1 MHNKHK
7 TLKKLFAVMLCSVL
21 TVSTAAVL
29 PDVMPESSITANA
42 AVNSSD
48 WLYTVSGRTVI
59 INGYSGSGGS
69 VSVPDTL
76 SSLPV
81 TEISD
86 NAFMNCKTI
95 TSITLP
101 DSIKSIGTKAFA
113 NCSELN
119 SVYLSGSVSSIGKLA
134 FYNCEKLS
142 YISVE
147 SANQYFSSLNGV
159 LFDKQKTTL
168 IQCPQKRSGSYTIP
182 DGVTA
187 IEDRAF
193 ENCRSITEIIIPKG
207 VKSIGYASF
216 SNTGIKSITLPDT
229 LAKIGSRAF
238 KSCASLLSINIP
250 NSVTSIGS
258 AAFMNCYSIRNI
270 TIPGSVK
277 SISDHVFYDCEGLS
291 SVTIKSGIT
300 AIESDSFGFC
310 SSLKNIVI
318 PGTVNAIGDRA
329 FSDCGLISDVTI
341 PESVKSIGVR
351 AFANCSSLKSITIP
365 KSVTII
371 NQKAFGY
378 YWNYDSETAKAVSGF
393 TIKGISGSA
402 AQKYSSS
409 NNITFIP
416 LKVDAE
422 KVTLSQTSATIDKGK
437 TLTLTATVYP
447 EETTNKSLTWT
458 SSNSSV
464 ASVSNG
470 NITAA
475 AAGTAIITAKTSNG
489 KTASCV
495 VTVKEPVIYASSIKL
510 DKTATGLGVGE
521 TITLKATVSPSNAVL
536 TWKSS
541 NPSVV
546 TVTNGKIKGI
556 KPGTATITASSGY
569 VRMTCSVSVKA
580 APTSAALS
588 KNAVTIGVGE
598 KFSVNTILPANTAAV
613 TRIYSSS
620 NSSVARMTKTTWIGE
635 FIGVKPGTANVTVR
649 LYNGKTAK
657 CIVNVK
663 PAPSSVSLTKT
674 SMSMGVGETF
684 SISAVLP
691 ANTASASRTYTSNN
705 PSVVQMT
712 RSDWMG
718 KFKALKTGTA
728 KITVRLYNGKT
739 AVCTVYVNPA
749 PAYVK
754 MSKTSMTIKV
764 GQTASVSAIL
774 SPGASAAT
782 RTYSTNDPSVIKMT
796 RTDWTGTFKGL
807 KPGTAYVTV
816 KTYNGKT
823 ACCKVTV
830 EK

>member
-318 PGTVNAIGDRA
+318 PGTVTAIGDRA
-329 FSDCGLISDVTI
+329 FSDCGLLSDVTI

-351 AFANCSSLKSITIP
+351 AFANCSSMKSITIP

-378 YWNYDSETAKAVSGF
+378 YWNYDSETAKAVTGF

-416 LKVDAE
+416 LKVYAE

-447 EETTNKSLTWT
+447 EETTNKSLAWT

-521 TITLKATVSPSNAVL
+521 TITLKTTVSPSNAAL

-569 VRMTCSVSVKA
+569 VRTTCSVSVKA
-580 APTSAALS
+580 APTSVALS
-588 KNAVTIGVGE
+588 KSAVTIGVGE
-598 KFSVNTILPANTAAV
+598 KFSINAVLPANTAAV

-823 ACCKVTV
+823 AYCKVTV